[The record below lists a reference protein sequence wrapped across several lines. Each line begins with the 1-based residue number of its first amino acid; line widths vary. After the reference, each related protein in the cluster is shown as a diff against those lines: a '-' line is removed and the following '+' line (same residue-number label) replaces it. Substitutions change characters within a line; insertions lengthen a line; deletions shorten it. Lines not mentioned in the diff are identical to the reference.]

1 MSTSTRALQAR
12 PLPIELDVSTTAV
25 VVVDMQNGFVSPGGS
40 WAISGVDTTPMAA
53 LVPAI
58 ACVLDAARRVGV
70 PVVYLTMPLP
80 PQPDPDVIPAWA
92 FGGTGQAR
100 WKHYVAMNQTGR
112 PAPPEPVLGDSP
124 TWNADIVDGLAP
136 RDDET
141 IVVKWTFGGFHGT
154 DLDAL
159 LRDRGISTLLFTGC
173 TTSVCVETTLREG
186 MSRGYNC
193 VLIEDCVAEPL
204 GANQVGTN
212 HDATV
217 RVAELVLGWVA
228 NSTDVVA
235 TLGT

>member
-1 MSTSTRALQAR
+1 MD
-12 PLPIELDVSTTAV
+12 LDVSSTAV

-40 WAISGVDTTPMAA
+40 WSIGGVDTTPMAA

-58 ACVLDAARRVGV
+58 AAVLDAARQVGV
-70 PVVYLTMPLP
+70 PVVYVTMPLP
-80 PQPDPDVIPAWA
+80 PEPDPQGIPDWA

-100 WKHYVAMNQTGR
+100 WKHYVTTNQTGHA
-112 PAPPEPVLGDSP
+112 APTETIRGSSA
-124 TWNADIVDGLAP
+124 TWNNDIVDGLAP

-141 IVVKWTFGGFHGT
+141 IIVKWTFGGFHGT
-154 DLDAL
+154 DLDTV

-193 VLIEDCVAEPL
+193 VLIEDCVAEPV
-204 GANQVGTN
+204 GANQVRTN

-217 RVAELVLGWVA
+217 LVTELVLGWVTS
-228 NSTDVVA
+228 STDVVA
-235 TLGT
+235 TLGHAHQPSVQAAAEPA